1 MNYGIVRKILG
12 KILILLAALMVFPL
26 IVSLIYQEG
35 IKYYLSFIIPI
46 LITLGV
52 GLLLNIKKPKSS
64 KMLVKEGMVIVGLSW
79 VLMSLFG
86 CLPFMFTGE
95 IPNFFDAFF
104 EMASGFTTTGAS
116 IVADS
121 TVGEGIV
128 GGVEGLSHSVLF
140 WRSFSHWIGGMG
152 VLVFILA
159 IIPESK
165 EGSSLHILKAESSGP
180 QVGRL
185 VSKMASSSRI
195 LYIIYIVLTL
205 LEFVFLLLGPDKIF
219 GPDSGMNFFNSL
231 LYTLGTAGTGGFGAH
246 ADSLASFAPYYQYV
260 IAIFMIIFGIN
271 FTMFYL
277 LLIKNFKEVSKN
289 TELKAYISI
298 VAVSVLVISL
308 AILFDETITYI
319 TNFEEAFRH
328 SLFTVASVMSTTGYA
343 ISDFNLWPTLAKCI
357 IITVMCFGGCAG
369 STAGG
374 FKISRVTILFKSAIS
389 NIKKIIRPR
398 KVETVN
404 MDSKPLSFEV
414 VSSVQGY
421 FSIYV
426 VVFIACTLL
435 ISIYNPNMSDLT
447 FETSVTASL
456 SCLNNIGPGL
466 GAVGPM
472 GSYAGFSNFSK
483 FILSLEMIAGRL
495 EILPII
501 ILFAPRTWMKKI

>member
-1 MNYGIVRKILG
+1 
-12 KILILLAALMVFPL
+12 
-26 IVSLIYQEG
+26 
-35 IKYYLSFIIPI
+35 
-46 LITLGV
+46 
-52 GLLLNIKKPKSS
+52 
-64 KMLVKEGMVIVGLSW
+64 
-79 VLMSLFG
+79 
-86 CLPFMFTGE
+86 
-95 IPNFFDAFF
+95 
-104 EMASGFTTTGAS
+104 
-116 IVADS
+116 
-121 TVGEGIV
+121 
-128 GGVEGLSHSVLF
+128 
-140 WRSFSHWIGGMG
+140 
-152 VLVFILA
+152 
-159 IIPESK
+159 
-165 EGSSLHILKAESSGP
+165 
-180 QVGRL
+180 
-185 VSKMASSSRI
+185 
-195 LYIIYIVLTL
+195 VLTL
-205 LEFVFLLLGPDKIF
+205 LEFLFLLLGPDKIF

-289 TELKAYISI
+289 TELKVYLSI
-298 VAVSVLVISL
+298 VGISVLVISL
-308 AILFDETITYI
+308 AILFDETITYV
-319 TNFEEAFRH
+319 TNYEEAFRH

-343 ISDFNLWPTLAKCI
+343 ISDFNLWPTLTKCI
-357 IITVMCFGGCAG
+357 IIIIMCFGGCAG

-374 FKISRVTILFKSAIS
+374 FKISRVTILFKSAVA

-398 KVETVN
+398 KVETLN
-404 MDSKPLSFEV
+404 MDCKPLSFDV

-426 VVFIACTLL
+426 VVFIVCTLL
-435 ISIYNPNMSDLT
+435 ISIYNPNMTDLT

-472 GSYAGFSNFSK
+472 GGYAGFSNFSK
-483 FILSLEMIAGRL
+483 FILTLEMIAGRL